1 MATKRSRVGYDD
13 LRGYLKLLEERGMLK
28 HISAEVD
35 LDSELGAIAYR
46 DLVKDGP
53 GLWFDNVKD
62 YPGMPMVAN
71 VMYREDQLGVALNGE
86 ANWDDLRDLIQE
98 GMNNRLA
105 SNEVPSGPVKDVK
118 IMGEDVDLDMLP
130 TPKWHEE
137 DGGRYIGTTA
147 GFVTRDPKNGNLNM
161 GQYRSMIIDKN
172 TTTVEIMGNWDVGAT
187 PPQGSNYGGAGDRN
201 GATHVLENEA
211 NGLPTPCA
219 IVLGMDPLLVLSAGT
234 AIPADH
240 KGMTEYEAAGA
251 WAGRPVDLVKCET
264 NDLLVPANAEI
275 IIEGEVV
282 PGERVN
288 DGPHGEST
296 GFYNQYPS
304 SFMVKVTGIT
314 HRKDPISFGL
324 TCGRIEDYPRP
335 LMRSNTL
342 LNTLVGK
349 SGLTN
354 IKEVFFPDAGRSGF
368 LIVRAQISGA
378 DQPKKIIDACYE
390 HMRYRW
396 VIVVDEDCDV
406 RDWND
411 VLWRIVS
418 SVTPEEHMFTGVNYP
433 EKEPY
438 PGTVEFIPPT
448 HGMAFDATFHYKQ
461 YKHPL
466 PEIAKPS
473 MKMMEHVAS
482 RWKELGLG

>member
-1 MATKRSRVGYDD
+1 MTITRGRVPYDD
-13 LRGYLKLLEERGMLK
+13 LRGYLQLLEERGMLK
-28 HISAEVD
+28 RITAEVD
-35 LDSELGAIAYR
+35 PDAELGAICYR

-53 GLWFDNVKD
+53 GLLFENIKG
-62 YPGMPMVAN
+62 YPDMPLAAN
-71 VMYREDQLGVALNGE
+71 VMYREDQLAAALNGDP
-86 ANWDDLRDLIQE
+86 NWEDLRDIIQD
-98 GMNNRLA
+98 GMANRLT
-105 SNEVPSGPVKDVK
+105 SKEVPTGPVKDVK
-118 IMGEDVDLDMLP
+118 IMGEDVDLDVLP
-130 TPKWHEE
+130 TPRWHEE

-147 GFVTRDPKNGNLNM
+147 GFVTRDPKTGNLNV

-172 TTTVEIMGNWDVGAT
+172 TTTVEIMGNWAVGAT
-187 PPQGSNYGGAGDRN
+187 PPQGSNYGGLGDRN

-234 AIPADH
+234 AIPADDQ
-240 KGMTEYEAAGA
+240 GRTEYEAAGA
-251 WAGRPVDLVKCET
+251 WAGRPVELVKCET
-264 NDLLVPANAEI
+264 NDLLVPSNAEI
-275 IIEGEVV
+275 ILEGEVV
-282 PGERVN
+282 PYERVN

-296 GFYNQYPS
+296 GFYNQCPS
-304 SFMVKVTGIT
+304 SFMVKISAIT

-342 LNTLVGK
+342 LNTLVSK

-368 LIVRAQISGA
+368 LIIRAQITSA
-378 DQPKKIIDACYE
+378 EQPKQIIDAAYE

-418 SVTPEEHMFTGVNYP
+418 SVTPEKHMWVGKEFP
-433 EKEPY
+433 EATPY
-438 PGTVEFIPPT
+438 PGTVEFMPPT
-448 HGMAFDATFHYKQ
+448 HGMAFDATFHHKEYE
-461 YKHPL
+461 HPL
-466 PEIAKPS
+466 PTIAKPS
-473 MKMMEHVAS
+473 MGMMEHVAS
-482 RWKELGLG
+482 RWKELGL